1 MALDFGMAKAR
12 GLIAPIAQVEKEIIK
27 NAGGTN
33 VFKSEAWW
41 NEQYDQF
48 ISKGV
53 TEKKTRTET
62 TYPQGFN
69 QYGSPNVF
77 QPFQSA
83 PRNQYG
89 LGTGRQLLDASYFAP
104 VTKTINYTEQRNLNQ
119 TELDSISDQSKE
131 TTRKLKRE
139 ANQKQN
145 TGKRKARA
153 SSGLLSKS
161 KPVKVQGMAEAL
173 PALGSDSFVGVS
185 TNFNNSLG

>member
-53 TEKKTRTET
+53 TEQKTRTET
-62 TYPQGFN
+62 TYPGGMN
-69 QYGSPNVF
+69 QYGMPNRN
-77 QPFQSA
+77 PA
-83 PRNQYG
+83 PTFWDTYI
-89 LGTGRQLLDASYFAP
+89 GRPATTMYP
-104 VTKTINYTEQRNLNQ
+104 GPITKTINYTEQRNLTQ

>member
-53 TEKKTRTET
+53 AEQKTKTET
-62 TYPQGFN
+62 IYPAGLDA
-69 QYGSPNVF
+69 YGSPLTG
-77 QPFQSA
+77 PMPGA
-83 PRNQYG
+83 YG
-89 LGTGRQLLDASYFAP
+89 AYYLGRPAMTMYPSP
-104 VTKTINYTEQRNLNQ
+104 ITKTTTYTEQRDLTQ
-119 TELDSISDQSKE
+119 EELDRISDQSKE

-145 TGKRKARA
+145 TNKRKARA

-173 PALGSDSFVGVS
+173 PALGSDNFVGVS